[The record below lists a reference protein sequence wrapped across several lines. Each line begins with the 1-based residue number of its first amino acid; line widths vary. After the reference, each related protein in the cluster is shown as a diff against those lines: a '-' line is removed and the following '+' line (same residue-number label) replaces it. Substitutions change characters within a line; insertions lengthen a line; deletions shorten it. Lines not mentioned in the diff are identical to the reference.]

1 MKFHPTLTAD
11 FMTTSGLLDTMA
23 IILGFSDSIARLNF
37 YLQLHR
43 RSCEREDRYVFRDE
57 EWPGL
62 EADGGRRRAH
72 PGVELKSGKY
82 RGQGEWSRVVR
93 GAPRGTPGKV
103 EGVNAGKGPFRARE
117 VPVPTSKS
125 RQAPGKVEGGS
136 AGKGPSPARS
146 MPVPKPRRVPGK
158 VEGVSAG
165 KGPSRARE
173 VPVPKPRQT
182 PGKVEGGSAGKGLSP
197 ARGMPVPKPRR
208 VPGKVEG
215 VSAGKGPSRAREVP
229 VPKPRQTP
237 GKVEGGSA
245 GKGPSPARGVPVPKP
260 RRVPGK
266 VEGVSAGKGPFRT
279 RGVRMSKREW
289 KRTSGRRM
297 CQFKVAQ
304 DKGEVVEGIDCHKE
318 NVHYVICP
326 TGWSSCK
333 LRKGRES
340 TAVSG
345 GFSRGQTRCKKVNG
359 KTGKRRDKYPVATK
373 LEVRMLYSGPIHPS
387 GWVEQVK
394 QVGTCKSSEERVG
407 DECNVPGKSSE
418 DREEDKCDVTA

>member
-1 MKFHPTLTAD
+1 MYRPLSRTLDDFSSLISVTKSRFPSASFVISSVLPRFDYEVYDRRRLELNAHLLSLCSSQGVFFLDNGIRAD
-11 FMTTSGLLDTMA
+11 RAMFSVDGLHLSRA
-23 IILGFSDSIARLNF
+23 GNLSFARYLSARLNF

-146 MPVPKPRRVPGK
+146 
-158 VEGVSAG
+158 
-165 KGPSRARE
+165 
-173 VPVPKPRQT
+173 
-182 PGKVEGGSAGKGLSP
+182 
-197 ARGMPVPKPRR
+197 MPVPKPRR

-394 QVGTCKSSEERVG
+394 QVGTLFRVHFWWKL
-407 DECNVPGKSSE
+407 CPN
-418 DREEDKCDVTA
+418 